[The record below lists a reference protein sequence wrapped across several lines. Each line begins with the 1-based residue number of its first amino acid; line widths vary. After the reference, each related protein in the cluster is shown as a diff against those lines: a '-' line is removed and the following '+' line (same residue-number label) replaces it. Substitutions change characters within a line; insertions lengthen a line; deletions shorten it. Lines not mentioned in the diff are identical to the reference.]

1 MHVGVSTKHLYM
13 TAMTELWL
21 ECCVD
26 ACGFPF
32 APGCQLPWDQARRQC
47 ALVVVS
53 LVRPVQRTAA
63 CLSFVLPVLFELLLN
78 CTLVGL
84 P

>member
-1 MHVGVSTKHLYM
+1 MHVGVPTKYLYM
-13 TAMTELWL
+13 AAMTELWL

-32 APGCQLPWDQARRQC
+32 APGCQLPWEQARRQC
-47 ALVVVS
+47 ALVLVS
-53 LVRPVQRTAA
+53 LARLVQLAA
-63 CLSFVLPVLFELLLN
+63 AYLSFGPPVLFELSLN

-84 P
+84 T